1 MTARAWRDRLRAVFA
16 RRRAERELSEEL
28 AFHLAM
34 QTRKYVEGGMDADQ
48 AAALARREFGN
59 VELVKEDAR
68 DVRGARWLEE
78 FLQDVRYGLRSFG
91 RAPAFAL
98 SLVVTIGLGVGISSS
113 AFTVFNAYV
122 LRPFDVRDPSS
133 LYSVNWMDRSGHYHD
148 FGRAELD
155 ALRRPNAAFA
165 DVVAFRTFAL
175 RFGSSAATADA
186 VSDNYFDVLGVR
198 PALGRM
204 FRPDD
209 GALPVVVVSYAAWLT
224 RFAADSSLI
233 GRRVLLRGSPFQVI
247 GIAQPGFSGLFKRPR
262 DLWIPLAAEAAVDSS
277 AASRVPDAED
287 VQLIAR
293 LASGTSEA
301 QGRAVVASVLQ
312 SATAART
319 DSGRVARVF
328 FESRESPI
336 PRSMRSYITFAPLVL
351 SFGLILL
358 LACANVANVLLA
370 RGIERRREL
379 GIRLAL
385 GAARSRLIRQL
396 VTESVVL
403 TLPAALIGFGLA
415 WAIVTV
421 GIRAV
426 FATLPADLAPFVR
439 FVPLAPDWRVVAFAV
454 VATIASAFLCGLV
467 PSLRATR
474 LSAVQATRGSF
485 EDIGVP
491 RARRGALVVGQI
503 AASSLLL
510 ITAALLL
517 REVAR
522 LGRVETGLR
531 THDVVSIEPQAK
543 TKAAVLSAVRAN
555 PLIDAV
561 AAAAALP
568 LDMKWPSVAVAGDS
582 ALVDVIYNR
591 VTASYFDVLGIG
603 IVGGRA
609 LIRADEDAAT
619 PVVVISESAARRLW
633 PRANPLGRV
642 VKLRLRANTSDP
654 LVRYQNARVVGVVPN
669 VVVGSVENGKD
680 ASVLYLPSPIE
691 SIECC
696 LLARVR
702 GEPDASKRALDVA
715 LDRSVPGGVDRIDR
729 LETFVAGGIYPF
741 RVAYWVAL
749 ILGLIA
755 LTLTVVGVYGVVAY
769 LVGQR
774 TREIGIRLALGA
786 TMGDVLALI
795 MRQSVRQAVIGTAIG
810 LSLALG
816 LARVIAAGVPGIPVF
831 DSVAIVSASACV
843 LLACSIAAFLPSRRA
858 STVDPTDA
866 LRHD

>member
-1 MTARAWRDRLRAVFA
+1 
-16 RRRAERELSEEL
+16 
-28 AFHLAM
+28 
-34 QTRKYVEGGMDADQ
+34 MDAGQ

-68 DVRGARWLEE
+68 DVRGTRWLEDL
-78 FLQDVRYGLRSFG
+78 LQDVRYGLRSFA

-133 LYSVNWMDRSGHYHD
+133 LYSVNWMDRAGRYHD
-148 FGRAELD
+148 FSRAEFD
-155 ALRRPNAAFA
+155 AIRRTNAAISDGLA
-165 DVVAFRTFAL
+165 LRTFAVRL
-175 RFGSSAATADA
+175 GSSAATADA
-186 VSDNYFDVLGVR
+186 VSDNYFEMLGVR

-204 FRPDD
+204 LRPDD
-209 GALPVVVVSYAAWLT
+209 GTLPVVVLSYAAWLT
-224 RFAADSSLI
+224 LFAADSSLI

-262 DLWIPLAAEAAVDSS
+262 DLWIPLGAEASLDSS
-277 AASRVPDAED
+277 STTRASSAD
-287 VQLIAR
+287 QQFIAR
-293 LASGTSEA
+293 LSAGASEA
-301 QGRAVVASVLQ
+301 QGKAVVAAVLQ
-312 SATAART
+312 SATAARP

-336 PRSMRSYITFAPLVL
+336 PRSIRSYVTFAPLVL

-385 GAARSRLIRQL
+385 GAARARLVRQL
-396 VTESVVL
+396 VTESIVL
-403 TLPAALIGFGLA
+403 TLPAALLGFGLA

-454 VATIASAFLCGLV
+454 VATIASAFLCGLA

-474 LSAVQATRGSF
+474 LSVVQATRGSF
-485 EDIGVP
+485 DDTGAP
-491 RARRGALVVGQI
+491 RARRGALIVGQI
-503 AASSLLL
+503 AASSLML
-510 ITAALLL
+510 ITAAMLL
-517 REVAR
+517 REAAR

-531 THDVVSIEPQAK
+531 TRDVVSIEPEAK
-543 TKAAVLSAVRAN
+543 GKAAVLSAVRAS
-555 PLIDAV
+555 PLVGNV

-582 ALVDVIYNR
+582 AVVDVIYNR

-603 IVGGRA
+603 VIGGRA
-609 LIRADEDAAT
+609 LARSDEDAAT
-619 PVVVISESAARRLW
+619 PVVVVSESAARRLW

-642 VKLRLRANTSDP
+642 LNLRLRGDTADP

-669 VVVGSVENGKD
+669 AVVGSIENGRD
-680 ASVLYLPSPIE
+680 ASMLYFPSPLE
-691 SIECC
+691 SSGCC
-696 LLARVR
+696 LLVRAR
-702 GEPDASKRALDVA
+702 GNADAAKRALDVA
-715 LDRSVPGGVDRIDR
+715 LDRAVPGGVDRIDR

-741 RVAYWVAL
+741 RLAYWVAL
-749 ILGLIA
+749 ILGSIA
-755 LTLTVVGVYGVVAY
+755 LSLTVVGVYGVVAY

-786 TMGDVLALI
+786 TTGDVLALV

-816 LARVIAAGVPGIPVF
+816 LARVIAANVPGIPVF
-831 DSVAIVSASACV
+831 DSVAVVSASACV
-843 LLACSIAAFLPSRRA
+843 LIACSIAAFLPSRRA
-858 STVDPTDA
+858 SSVDPTDA

>member
-1 MTARAWRDRLRAVFA
+1 MRAWMDRLRAVLA
-16 RRRAERELSEEL
+16 RRRAERELAEEL
-28 AFHLAM
+28 EFHLAM
-34 QTRKYVEGGMDADQ
+34 QIRKHVGGGMDAGQ

-68 DVRGARWLEE
+68 DVRGARLFDEVM
-78 FLQDVRYGLRSFG
+78 QDVRYGLRSFA

-133 LYSVNWMDRSGHYHD
+133 LYSVNWMDRSGRYHD
-148 FGRAELD
+148 FNRADFD
-155 ALRRPNAAFA
+155 AVRRTNASIS
-165 DVVAFRTFAL
+165 DVLAFRTFAL
-175 RFGSSAATADA
+175 RLGSSAATADA
-186 VSDNYFDVLGVR
+186 VSQNYFEMLGVR

-209 GALPVVVVSYAAWLT
+209 GALPVVVISYAAWLT
-224 RFAADSSLI
+224 RFAADSSLV
-233 GRRVLLRGSPFQVI
+233 GRRVLLRGSPFQVV

-262 DLWIPLAAEAAVDSS
+262 DLWIPLGSEASLDSS
-277 AASRVPDAED
+277 LATRASSGDL
-287 VQLIAR
+287 QFIAR
-293 LASGTSEA
+293 LAAGTSEA
-301 QGRAVVASVLQ
+301 QGRAVVAAVLQ
-312 SATAART
+312 SATAARP

-336 PRSMRSYITFAPLVL
+336 PGSMKSYVMFAPLVL

-385 GAARSRLIRQL
+385 GAARARLIRQL

-403 TLPAALIGFGLA
+403 TLPAAMLGFGLA
-415 WAIVTV
+415 WTIVTV

-454 VATIASAFLCGLV
+454 VATIASAFLCGLA

-474 LSAVQATRGSF
+474 LSVVQATRGSF
-485 EDIGVP
+485 DDTGAP
-491 RARRGALVVGQI
+491 RGRRGALIVGQI

-510 ITAALLL
+510 IMAALLL
-517 REVAR
+517 REAAR

-531 THDVVSIEPQAK
+531 THDVVSIEPEAK
-543 TKAAVLSAVRAN
+543 GRVAVLSAVRASPRVDN
-555 PLIDAV
+555 V
-561 AAAAALP
+561 AAATALP
-568 LDMKWPSVAVAGDS
+568 LDMKWPSAVVAGDS

-603 IVGGRA
+603 VIGGRA
-609 LIRADEDAAT
+609 LTRGDEDGPT

-642 VKLRLRANTSDP
+642 LNLRLRGDTSEP
-654 LVRYQNARVVGVVPN
+654 LVRYQNARVVGVVPD
-669 VVVGSVENGKD
+669 VVVGSVEAGKE
-680 ASVLYLPSPIE
+680 ASVLYFPSPIE
-691 SIECC
+691 SIGCC
-696 LLARVR
+696 LLVRVR
-702 GEPDASKRALDVA
+702 GNADGSKRALDAA
-715 LDRSVPGGVDRIDR
+715 LDRAVPGGVDRIDR
-729 LETFVAGGIYPF
+729 LETFVAGAIYPF

-749 ILGLIA
+749 ILGVIA

-774 TREIGIRLALGA
+774 TREIGIRIALGA
-786 TMGDVLALI
+786 TTSDVLALV

-816 LARVIAAGVPGIPVF
+816 LARVIAANVPGVPVF
-831 DSVAIVSASACV
+831 DFVAVLAASACV
-843 LLACSIAAFLPSRRA
+843 LVACSIASFLPSRRA
-858 STVDPTDA
+858 SSVDPTTA